1 LYGEGHETCGLTV
14 GRNGVAIWHRQKK
27 YPFLKMVVPS
37 AIEGWTHVAMVYH
50 NGIPSLFLN
59 GKPVEGQLIKDAAN
73 VSGTVHPGLGK
84 AFLRDG
90 ASYYN
95 GDMGKPRL
103 FAEALDEERIRQ
115 LAQKNPDLPEINEV
129 PLFAESAG
137 SDAPGLLFWQ
147 NGHYSLIDNKGK
159 TSILEV
165 AGISEPVTLSGAWDV
180 SFPPN
185 WGAPEHVVLPELVSL
200 HKHEIPGVKYFSGTA
215 AYNKKFTISAETT
228 GEGKRL
234 FLDLGRVAVIAEV
247 HLNGKN
253 LGTLWTRPYRIEIT
267 GAVIK
272 GENDLTVKVVNLWPN
287 RLIGDEQL
295 PPEYEFE
302 DPVGDHGASIKKMPR
317 WYLDGGPK
325 PKGERVTF
333 CTWQHFQKNDPL
345 LESGLVG
352 PVTIRSAI
360 HKKIT

>member
-1 LYGEGHETCGLTV
+1 
-14 GRNGVAIWHRQKK
+14 
-27 YPFLKMVVPS
+27 M
-37 AIEGWTHVAMVYH
+37 
-50 NGIPSLFLN
+50 
-59 GKPVEGQLIKDAAN
+59 
-73 VSGTVHPGLGK
+73 
-84 AFLRDG
+84 
-90 ASYYN
+90 
-95 GDMGKPRL
+95 
-103 FAEALDEERIRQ
+103 
-115 LAQKNPDLPEINEV
+115 
-129 PLFAESAG
+129 
-137 SDAPGLLFWQ
+137 
-147 NGHYSLIDNKGK
+147 
-159 TSILEV
+159 
-165 AGISEPVTLSGAWDV
+165 DV

-302 DPVGDHGASIKKMPR
+302 DPVGDHGQASKDAQVV
-317 WYLDGGPK
+317 LDGGPK

-333 CTWQHFQKNDPL
+333 APGNIFKNDPL
-345 LESGLVG
+345 LESGLLG
-352 PVTIRSAI
+352 CYHQKRHS
-360 HKKIT
+360 